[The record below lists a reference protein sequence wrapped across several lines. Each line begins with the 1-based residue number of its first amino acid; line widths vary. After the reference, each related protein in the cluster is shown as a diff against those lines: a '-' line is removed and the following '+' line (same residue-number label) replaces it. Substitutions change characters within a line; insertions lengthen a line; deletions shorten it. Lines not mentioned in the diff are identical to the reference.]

1 MILSFITST
10 GHNLYVRADEIL
22 VIVAHNEATNR
33 CTLRTETTAYELA
46 CDPQEAVNMWSTA
59 MGYKTPNL
67 PKVSAPTPAPKAGK
81 PVPVSKFMN
90 SKTPKRK

>member
-10 GHNLYVRADEIL
+10 GHNLFVRADEIL
-22 VIVAHNEATNR
+22 VILAHSEATNR

-67 PKVSAPTPAPKAGK
+67 PKVAPAPKAGK
-81 PVPVSKFMN
+81 PVSVTKFMN